1 MCCVLP
7 MAACQVLTWGRVAPL
22 PSQVLPTG
30 LWKVTNPTRNDPSKP
45 LLGTGT
51 PIEGPSGSAD

>member
-7 MAACQVLTWGRVAPL
+7 MAACQVLTWGRVAPF